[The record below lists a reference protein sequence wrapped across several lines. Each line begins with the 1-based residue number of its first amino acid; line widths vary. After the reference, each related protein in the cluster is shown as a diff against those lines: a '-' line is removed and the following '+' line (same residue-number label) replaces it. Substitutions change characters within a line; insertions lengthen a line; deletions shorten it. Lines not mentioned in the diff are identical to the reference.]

1 MTFSPNIRLG
11 LLSLA
16 LAIIALPASNSQAA
30 TTANLCKHLSP
41 QKMAMCQQKAKA
53 EVKKDN
59 KKLKPNS
66 KPLITPVDILMFLL

>member
-1 MTFSPNIRLG
+1 MNFPPSLRLAF
-11 LLSLA
+11 LSLA
-16 LAIIALPASNSQAA
+16 IATIALPASSSAAA

-41 QKMAMCQQKAKA
+41 QKMAACQQKAKA